1 MLRPGLKDEAPDVY
15 RMVYNMKMS
24 EEEINQLM
32 LRVEVEEI
40 SAVAADWISQNQDR
54 IDQWLA
60 E

>member
-1 MLRPGLKDEAPDVY
+1 
-15 RMVYNMKMS
+15 MVYNMKMS